1 VILDTVIYDEVTL
14 WNLVIAA
21 IILAAALIIIQI
33 IHINLKKALCDK
45 LRKNE
50 LEILLK
56 VVRYTIIVIAILSIL
71 PLLSINLTGLLV
83 AGGFAGIVIGF
94 ASQSVVANLVSGIF
108 LIIERPIKIGDQVA
122 IEGVEGYVEDIHF
135 FSTIV
140 RSYDGIYVRLPN
152 EKVFTNIISNYDV
165 DVARRITY
173 TVGISYKDDA
183 RHAIKLLGDI
193 LDEHPFALKN
203 PAPTIFVD
211 SLGDSSVN
219 LTAWFWAPT
228 SEWTSVKNDLLWKIK
243 TAFDEAGIE
252 IPFPQRVLWFG
263 NDEPENRGEK
273 KKKPGKADQKG
284 ET

>member
-1 VILDTVIYDEVTL
+1 MILDTIIYDEVTL
-14 WNLVIAA
+14 WNLLTVA
-21 IILAAALIIIQI
+21 IILAISMIISQI

-56 VVRYTIIVIAILSIL
+56 VVRYSIIVIAILSIL

-94 ASQSVVANLVSGIF
+94 ASQSVVANLVSGVF
-108 LIIERPIKIGDQVA
+108 LVIERPIKIGDQIA

-152 EKVFTNIISNYDV
+152 EKVFTNVISNYDV
-165 DVARRITY
+165 DVARRINY
-173 TVGISYKDDA
+173 TVGISYADDA
-183 RHAIKLLGDI
+183 HNAIGILGKVLED
-193 LDEHPFALKN
+193 HPFVLKN
-203 PAPTIFVD
+203 PAPQIYVE
-211 SLGDSSVN
+211 SLGDSAVN
-219 LTAWFWAPT
+219 LTAYFWAPT
-228 SEWTSVKNDLLWKIK
+228 SEWMSVKAELLIKIK
-243 TAFDEAGIE
+243 AAFDNAGIE

-263 NDEPENRGEK
+263 TGAPDHLPEK
-273 KKKPGKADQKG
+273 KKKEGRSGQRDEP
-284 ET
+284 